1 MECFPIGKNTALVH
15 CAASAART
23 AGVLRGQGPSSKVS
37 TTSPGRRKSWLLKC
51 SKPKPGPPVV
61 SISTTRETPSASG
74 LAQVDAALLAAGGVN
89 AAGAAAGA
97 TVAGMTAGAPGACA
111 KTGVATRSTA
121 GVVTSVTVALGAGG
135 ADVATVRAAGG
146 SGTADLLA
154 RTAPKTAKTA
164 TIASAHIDAARR
176 IAFSQPYE
184 RLPALP

>member
-1 MECFPIGKNTALVH
+1 
-15 CAASAART
+15 
-23 AGVLRGQGPSSKVS
+23 
-37 TTSPGRRKSWLLKC
+37 LKC

-74 LAQVDAALLAAGGVN
+74 LAQLDAALLATGGVN
-89 AAGAAAGA
+89 AAGAAAGDGV
-97 TVAGMTAGAPGACA
+97 TVAGIAAGAPGACA
-111 KTGVATRSTA
+111 RTGAATRSTA

-135 ADVATVRAAGG
+135 AVVATVRAAGG